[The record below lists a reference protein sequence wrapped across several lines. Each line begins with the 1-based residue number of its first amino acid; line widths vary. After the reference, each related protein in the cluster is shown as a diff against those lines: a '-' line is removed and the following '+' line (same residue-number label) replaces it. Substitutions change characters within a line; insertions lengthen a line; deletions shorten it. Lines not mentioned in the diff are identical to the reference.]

1 VVLASPTKQE
11 LVTGTRITNSTKSS
25 NLLEKIY
32 PYLFRRTDYNQ
43 RMNSGTLNFNSTL
56 SKVQNSL
63 KSVPWTFSKD
73 GLLRS
78 GDSLMIKNKKVNG
91 YLAADVGSKQ
101 AGVDNAFIIN
111 ASK

>member
-1 VVLASPTKQE
+1 MTQ
-11 LVTGTRITNSTKSS
+11 
-25 NLLEKIY
+25 
-32 PYLFRRTDYNQ
+32 
-43 RMNSGTLNFNSTL
+43 GTLTFNSTL

-63 KSVPWTFSKD
+63 KTVPWTFSKD

-111 ASK
+111 ASKQNQGPIARSVFILTKYEAEDAFGSDDIIRFG

>member
-1 VVLASPTKQE
+1 MDLASHTKHE

-25 NLLEKIY
+25 NIKANIY
-32 PYLFRRTDYNQ
+32 PDLFRRTDYNQ

-78 GDSLMIKNKKVNG
+78 GDSLMVKNKKVNG
-91 YLAADVGSKQ
+91 YLAADVGSK
-101 AGVDNAFIIN
+101 
-111 ASK
+111 